1 MMKRKYVLAM
11 AMVLAMAVGA
21 TACSFGSKDAETEAA
36 VTEAVTTKAPE
47 TTAEETT
54 TAAEKEEDYLDGT
67 ITAVDAASLTM
78 KTLEGEE
85 VTFDISNA
93 KVNGEFPLGA
103 GDEISV
109 LYYVD
114 DAAEKQEAIEVDVN
128 YSVAEEDYDG
138 DAVIVGKVENM
149 GDNTITVKDSADDQS
164 YTFSTEIAQMVTGSK
179 GIVAGDEIQL
189 TYLGEAGD
197 EEYPGLA
204 VKVVTSDMY
213 DSDEAK
219 INTLTGV
226 AVSLGEGTLDLE
238 TPDGNIFNFVEAG
251 ADFSMTSEGDKVTII
266 YEGSLGGHEIKAVG
280 ME

>member
-21 TACSFGSKDAETEAA
+21 TACSSGSKDAETEAA
-36 VTEAVTTKAPE
+36 VTEAATTKAPE

>member
-36 VTEAVTTKAPE
+36 VTEAATTKAPE

-266 YEGSLGGHEIKAVG
+266 YEGSLGGHEIKAIG

>member
-21 TACSFGSKDAETEAA
+21 TACSSGSKDAETEAA

-114 DAAEKQEAIEVDVN
+114 DAAEKQEAIEIDVN

>member
-1 MMKRKYVLAM
+1 
-11 AMVLAMAVGA
+11 MVIGR
-21 TACSFGSKDAETEAA
+21 SDEAE
-36 VTEAVTTKAPE
+36 
-47 TTAEETT
+47 
-54 TAAEKEEDYLDGT
+54 LM
-67 ITAVDAASLTM
+67 SLT
-78 KTLEGEE
+78 KSFVYHVAG
-85 VTFDISNA
+85 IA
-93 KVNGEFPLGA
+93 GA
-103 GDEISV
+103 HVVVVG
-109 LYYVD
+109 
-114 DAAEKQEAIEVDVN
+114 
-128 YSVAEEDYDG
+128 
-138 DAVIVGKVENM
+138 IVGVFTH
-149 GDNTITVKDSADDQS
+149 GTATVS
-164 YTFSTEIAQMVTGSK
+164 YTH
-179 GIVAGDEIQL
+179 L

>member
-21 TACSFGSKDAETEAA
+21 TACSSGSKDAETEAA
-36 VTEAVTTKAPE
+36 VTEAATTKAPE

-67 ITAVDAASLTM
+67 ITAVDETSLTM
-78 KTLEGEE
+78 KTLEEEE

-93 KVNGEFPLGA
+93 KVNGEFPLGT

-138 DAVIVGKVENM
+138 DAVIVGEVENM

>member
-21 TACSFGSKDAETEAA
+21 TACSSGSKDAETEAA

>member
-21 TACSFGSKDAETEAA
+21 TACSSGSKDAETEAA

-54 TAAEKEEDYLDGT
+54 TATEKEEDYLDGT

>member
-11 AMVLAMAVGA
+11 AMALAMAVGA
-21 TACSFGSKDAETEAA
+21 TACSSGSKDAATEAA
-36 VTEAVTTKAPE
+36 ATEAATTAAPE

-54 TAAEKEEDYLDGT
+54 AEAAKEEDYLDGT
-67 ITAVDAASLTM
+67 ITAVEKDTLTM
-78 KTLEGEE
+78 KTLEDEE
-85 VTFDISNA
+85 VTFDISKA
-93 KVNGEFPLGA
+93 KVNSDFPLGA

-114 DAAEKQEAIEVDVN
+114 DAAEKQEAMEVDVN
-128 YSVAEEDYDG
+128 YSVAEEEYDG
-138 DAVIVGKVENM
+138 DAVITGEVENM
-149 GDNTITVKDSADDQS
+149 GENTITVKNSADDQS

-179 GIVAGDEIQL
+179 GIVVGNEIQL

-226 AVSLGEGTLDLE
+226 AVSLGDGTLDLE

-266 YEGSLGGHEIKAVG
+266 YEGSLDGHEIKAVG

>member
-21 TACSFGSKDAETEAA
+21 TACSSGSKDAETEAA

-280 ME
+280 IE